1 MIVGRNAGD
10 RRKKGWCGDLPPVEE
25 KKCLADST
33 GLLSLLEMLLK
44 QHEEIQC
51 SCYKCCENTN
61 APELRW
67 MGDSAPKQ
75 LKNLASGQ
83 NQECFCALAV
93 CKTLRDSQMI
103 TMADCVWSDVE
114 ALSV

>member
-1 MIVGRNAGD
+1 
-10 RRKKGWCGDLPPVEE
+10 
-25 KKCLADST
+25 
-33 GLLSLLEMLLK
+33 MLNNEYFISCVS
-44 QHEEIQC
+44 HVTEIQC